1 MTTPDGESARPD
13 PGPWPATPRNAP
25 RWFDLALGIVGI
37 VGSSPIIAGAAVATR
52 LAGDRGP
59 LLYRAT
65 RIGEGGRPIVV
76 FKLRTMAVASSG
88 PAITRTGDPRITPVG
103 RFLRRSKI
111 DELPQLINVVRGEMS
126 LVGPRPEDPMYLDWE
141 DPLHR
146 FVFSARPG
154 ITGPSQIAFRHEE
167 RLLEVP
173 DPEHLYRTEILP
185 AKLALDAEYLVRRSV
200 VSDIGILAET
210 IRAVFKRSGDG

>member
-1 MTTPDGESARPD
+1 MTSA
-13 PGPWPATPRNAP
+13 GPRAGAPAEKAWPAAPRNAH
-25 RWFDLALGIVGI
+25 RWLDLGLGLAGLIVAL
-37 VGSSPIIAGAAVATR
+37 PILAVAGVATR
-52 LAGDRGP
+52 LGGDRGP

-65 RIGEGGRPIVV
+65 RVGEGGRPIVV
-76 FKLRTMAVASSG
+76 YKLRTMAVATTG
-88 PAITRTGDPRITPVG
+88 PAITRSGDPRITPIG

-126 LVGPRPEDPMYLDWE
+126 LVGPRPEDPMYLDWG

-146 FVFSARPG
+146 FVFAARPG

-167 RLLEVP
+167 RLLEVA

-185 AKLALDAEYLVRRSV
+185 AKLALDADYLSRRSTA
-200 VSDIGILAET
+200 SDIRILAAT
-210 IRAVFKRSGDG
+210 LRAIF